1 MIRKKGI
8 RLYLTLIKVLG
19 LTGFMAKNTPTNQIG
34 CFKRGQPTAL
44 LA

>member
-34 CFKRGQPTAL
+34 RFKRGQPTAL